1 MSTNK
6 NMGREYW
13 GGMEAEPGR
22 GEIRGHRDSRKQQKK
37 DGVDY
42 E

>member
-1 MSTNK
+1 
-6 NMGREYW
+6 
-13 GGMEAEPGR
+13 MEAEPGR